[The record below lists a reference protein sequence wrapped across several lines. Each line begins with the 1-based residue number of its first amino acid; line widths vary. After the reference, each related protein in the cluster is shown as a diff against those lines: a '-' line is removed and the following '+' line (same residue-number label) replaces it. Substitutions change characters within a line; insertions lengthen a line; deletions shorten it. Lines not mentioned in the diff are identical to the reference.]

1 MTTPRFIEYTDFPVV
16 INRVKAYTDYRAGE
30 SRTTVRMVPATDNAE
45 YPLLASSSS
54 NASASFVGD
63 AKFVT
68 SGLSVNPS
76 TKTITATKFVGA
88 LQGNADTATKLAT
101 AAALAVD
108 LTSTTAISFDGSAAA
123 TNIPISG
130 TLPVSHGGTGVTAI
144 ADIQAGK
151 DASGNVI
158 TTTYAPLASP
168 ALTGTPTAPTAA
180 AGTNTT
186 QIATTAFVT
195 SAVSAAVTELEA
207 ALGDE
212 GTDFAALFNST
223 VDGTNNNSGSGS
235 GSEEPAE
242 P

>member
-1 MTTPRFIEYTDFPVV
+1 MTTPRFIEYSDFPVV

-30 SRTTVRMVPATDNAE
+30 SRTTVKMVPASDNVE

-54 NASASFVGD
+54 TASDAFVGE

-88 LQGNADTATKLAT
+88 LQGNADTASKLAT
-101 AAALAVD
+101 AVALAVD
-108 LTSTTAISFDGSAAA
+108 LTSTTAITFDGSAAA

-130 TLPVSHGGTGVTAI
+130 TLPVTHGGTGVTTI
-144 ADIQAGK
+144 ADIRAGK
-151 DASGNVI
+151 DADGNVI

-186 QIATTAFVT
+186 QIATTAFVG
-195 SAVSAAVTELEA
+195 SAVAAAVSEINA
-207 ALGDE
+207 ALGEE

-223 VDGTNNNSGSGS
+223 VDGTNDNSGT
-235 GSEEPAE
+235 EEPSE